1 MVYKRMGI
9 QTKTAVQ
16 QQMKMKLFFFHIV
29 ILLTSHY
36 VAKVSLQVIV
46 EVPGYGVLNGTIET
60 SSFTDRQ
67 FYAFRSVYY
76 AEKPTPENRF
86 LVNSILFVGRL

>member
-1 MVYKRMGI
+1 MKI

-16 QQMKMKLFFFHIV
+16 QQMKMKLFFYHIV
-29 ILLTSHY
+29 GILLISHY
-36 VAKVSLQVIV
+36 VAEVSLQVIV

>member
-1 MVYKRMGI
+1 MKI

-16 QQMKMKLFFFHIV
+16 QQMKMKLFFYHIV
-29 ILLTSHY
+29 GILLISHY
-36 VAKVSLQVIV
+36 VAEVSLQVIV
-46 EVPGYGVLNGTIET
+46 EVPGYGVLNGTVGT

-86 LVNSILFVGRL
+86 LVRKILYFF

>member
-1 MVYKRMGI
+1 MKI
-9 QTKTAVQ
+9 QTETSVTAR
-16 QQMKMKLFFFHIV
+16 KMKLFFFPIV
-29 ILLTSHY
+29 ILLASRY
-36 VAKVSLQVIV
+36 VAEVSLQVIL

-60 SSFTDRQ
+60 SSFTDRT

-86 LVNSILFVGRL
+86 LVRT

>member
-1 MVYKRMGI
+1 MGI
-9 QTKTAVQ
+9 QTKAAVQ

-46 EVPGYGVLNGTIET
+46 EVPGYGVLNGTVGT